1 MVAQLSKYLHERCL
15 NVLVQYHWFCAVTCI
30 GNGDRAF
37 GLQGLQ
43 TSLSGLPLKA
53 SCKWS
58 ITDIAVRRMTSNEA
72 APMCGLRGIS
82 SAQCRRPRRTHV
94 ERTLSWVTSL
104 G

>member
-1 MVAQLSKYLHERCL
+1 MYSYSIHRSCDGP
-15 NVLVQYHWFCAVTCI
+15 CI
-30 GNGDRAF
+30 SNGDRAI

-72 APMCGLRGIS
+72 APICGLREIS
-82 SAQCRRPRRTHV
+82 SARCLRATGV
-94 ERTLSWVTSL
+94 LTSR
-104 G
+104 GPYRG